1 MKIELEKSKIR
12 ALMCAIAGHHIG
24 NVVWGEEGPNR
35 TTIHKCS
42 FCYRPKQKKK
52 NEKTKSVC

>member
-1 MKIELEKSKIR
+1 MTEPEKSKIR
-12 ALMCAIAGHHIG
+12 FFICKLMGHHIG

-42 FCYRPKQKKK
+42 FCYRYKKEKVKKK
-52 NEKTKSVC
+52 K